1 MAPLQFDSTIV
12 LSLGFLVSCLVV
24 VRSFWSGRKDG
35 LPPSPW
41 ALPVIGNLHQLGG
54 GHHHRTL
61 QALARRH
68 GPLFRLRL
76 GSVPA
81 IVVSSASV
89 AEAVLKT
96 QDHVFCSR
104 PPHYTALGTLYGCRD
119 IAFSPYGEPW
129 RQSRRIAVVHLLS
142 VKRVGSFRAL
152 RLKEVA
158 GFVQQIRAACSAG
171 EGGGVV
177 NVSELTV
184 SLTNTVISKAAFG
197 NKLGGVEPAMV
208 RDMMKELTDVL
219 VTFAVS
225 DLFPRLRWLDWAT
238 GLDARVKK
246 TAAKLDGL
254 LEGSLAEH
262 ERSRVDGDGE
272 VRDLMDDLLSILK
285 EGDRGF
291 KLDRIDIKAL
301 ILDMFIAGVHTTY
314 KTIEWTMAQ
323 LLKNPR
329 EMAKVQSEVR
339 QVAGGTDG
347 GVLEEEL
354 EKMRLLH
361 AAIRE
366 ALRLTPTLIERETIQ
381 DTRLHGYDI
390 PAKTRVLI
398 NGWAI
403 ARDAES
409 WENAE
414 EFRPERFLGRAI
426 DYSGK
431 DTRFIP
437 FGAGRRGCPG
447 TAFAMRLVELT
458 LANMMYHFDWE
469 LPNGQDP
476 GSFEVIE
483 TTGLSLGLESAL
495 ILGVKPCKKAGT
507 ILD

>member
-12 LSLGFLVSCLVV
+12 LSLAFLVSCLVV
-24 VRSFWSGRKDG
+24 ARSFWSGRKDG

-41 ALPVIGNLHQLGG
+41 TLPIIGNLHQLGG

-152 RLKEVA
+152 RLQEVA

-225 DLFPRLRWLDWAT
+225 DLFPRLRWLDRAT

-254 LEGSLAEH
+254 LEGALAEH
-262 ERSRVDGDGE
+262 ERSQVDGDGE
-272 VRDLMDDLLSILK
+272 VQDLMDDLLSILK
-285 EGDRGF
+285 DGDRGF

-301 ILDMFIAGVHTTY
+301 IL
-314 KTIEWTMAQ
+314 
-323 LLKNPR
+323 
-329 EMAKVQSEVR
+329 VR
-339 QVAGGTDG
+339 F
-347 GVLEEEL
+347 
-354 EKMRLLH
+354 
-361 AAIRE
+361 
-366 ALRLTPTLIERETIQ
+366 P
-381 DTRLHGYDI
+381 
-390 PAKTRVLI
+390 
-398 NGWAI
+398 
-403 ARDAES
+403 
-409 WENAE
+409 
-414 EFRPERFLGRAI
+414 
-426 DYSGK
+426 
-431 DTRFIP
+431 
-437 FGAGRRGCPG
+437 
-447 TAFAMRLVELT
+447 
-458 LANMMYHFDWE
+458 
-469 LPNGQDP
+469 
-476 GSFEVIE
+476 
-483 TTGLSLGLESAL
+483 
-495 ILGVKPCKKAGT
+495 
-507 ILD
+507 